1 MSLANACNEAKTST
15 SRKKPSPE
23 PEERKARLPTEA
35 NIAESYV
42 EKPKNLAD
50 LRAAISSRA
59 TRASS
64 LTEGYYNRIAELNP
78 RLNIYLSLTKDRALA
93 QAERVDQLAAKGDPL
108 PPLAGIPVGIKD
120 VLVLKGAPAT
130 AGSKILQGYHPP
142 YDATA
147 VARLE
152 AAGAVLLG
160 KLNCDEFAMGSSN
173 ENSAYGPVRNPV
185 DTERVPG
192 GSSGGSAAAV
202 AANLAV
208 ATLGTDTGGSI
219 RQPASFCGVVG
230 VLPTYGR
237 VSRYGLIAFASSLDR
252 VGPFAA
258 NVRDAATLL
267 GVIAGHDPKDAT
279 SSAAP
284 VPDYAAESD
293 KPAAGLRIG
302 IPDEYFAEGLD
313 PEVRAAVEA
322 GIDSLRAAGC
332 ILKRISLPHTRYA
345 IPAYYLVAT
354 AEASANLARFDGVR
368 YGYRSPAS
376 ESLGAMYR
384 HTRDEGFGA
393 EVKRRILLG
402 TYALSAGYYDAYYLK
417 AQQVR
422 RLLAEEF
429 LRAFSEVDA
438 IVTPTAPTA
447 AFKLGEKTGDPLA
460 MYLADIYTVTA
471 SLAGICGVTVPC
483 GKTSAGLPVGMQV
496 LATHLGEST
505 AFRVARAVEAAQG
518 SGDSEQKKES

>member
-1 MSLANACNEAKTST
+1 MASEVKLAGSF
-15 SRKKPSPE
+15 
-23 PEERKARLPTEA
+23 
-35 NIAESYV
+35 V
-42 EKPKNLAD
+42 EKPKSIASLRDQIAAGEVKATDLAAD
-50 LRAAISSRA
+50 
-59 TRASS
+59 
-64 LTEGYYNRIAELNP
+64 YYARIGEKNP
-78 RLNIYLSLTKDRALA
+78 HLNIYLSLTKDRALA
-93 QAERVDQLAAKGDPL
+93 QAAHIDEQAAKGDPL
-108 PPLAGIPVGIKD
+108 PALAGIPVGIKD
-120 VLVLKGAPAT
+120 VLVVKGAPAT

-142 YDATA
+142 YDAT
-147 VARLE
+147 VVTKLE

-160 KLNCDEFAMGSSN
+160 KTNCDEFAMGSSN

-202 AANLAV
+202 AANMAV
-208 ATLGTDTGGSI
+208 ATLGSDTGGSV

-258 NVRDAATLL
+258 NVRDAATMLS
-267 GVIAGHDPKDAT
+267 VIAGHDAHDAT
-279 SSAAP
+279 SSP
-284 VPDYAAESD
+284 VPVDDYAVESD
-293 KPAAGLRIG
+293 KPSAGMRIG
-302 IPDEYFAEGLD
+302 VPAEYFAEGLD
-313 PEVRAAVEA
+313 AQVRAEIEK
-322 GIDSLRAAGC
+322 GIDALRAAGC
-332 ILKRISLPHTRYA
+332 TIKPVNLPHTKYA
-345 IPAYYLVAT
+345 VPVYYLIAT

-376 ESLGAMYR
+376 ATLSDMYS
-384 HTRDEGFGA
+384 HSRDEGFGA

-422 RLLAEEF
+422 RILAEEF
-429 LRAFSEVDA
+429 LRAFTEVDA
-438 IVTPTAPTA
+438 IVTPTSPIP
-447 AFKLGEKTGDPLA
+447 AFKIGEKADDPLA

-483 GKTSAGLPVGMQV
+483 GATSAGLPVGMQV
-496 LATHLGEST
+496 LATHFGESK
-505 AFRVARAVEAAQG
+505 AFRVARAVEAA
-518 SGDSEQKKES
+518 EI